1 MGASRTTACGRRAA
15 RGETNCVSLLSAFEG
30 PPRLSKEWLRADV
43 LAGLTAASV
52 VLPKAI
58 GYASLAGLP
67 VQVGLYTAFVPMVAY
82 ALLGTSRVL
91 SVSTTSALA
100 VLTATALHEVVP
112 NEDAAAMFQACAVLT
127 LLVWAAL
134 ALGALLRLG
143 FFATFISEPVLVGFK
158 AGIGLVIVIDQL
170 PKLIGVHIVKGSLL
184 HNVHALA
191 LALPQLS
198 LPTLVLA
205 ALTILGLLGLQRL
218 RPQFPAALLL
228 IAASVAAVAWLG
240 IDRYGIAL
248 VGHIPR
254 GLPALSLPSLALAE
268 QLWPAALPIAIMSFM
283 ESAASGRA
291 FARAEDPRLRENREL
306 FALGT
311 ANVLG
316 SFLGSMPAGGGTS
329 QTAVNRLAGARTPL
343 ASLVTAGAALLSMF
357 VLAPLLGLMPQAVLA
372 GIVVFYSASL
382 IRPGDFRA
390 ILRIRRTEFVW
401 AVVALLGVTLLGTLK
416 GLVLAILVSFLAL
429 GRQMASPPVYV
440 LGRKP
445 GSNVFRPRSSEHPDD
460 ETYPGLLLLRVE
472 GRLFFLNAET
482 IAAKMKPLVDEVR
495 PQVVAIDLAGATDL
509 EYTALKMLV
518 EAEARLRS
526 HGVELW
532 LVSLNPEVF
541 RVVQRST
548 LGATLGRERL
558 LFDLELAVSHFLHR
572 REQQK
577 AGPGV

>member
-1 MGASRTTACGRRAA
+1 VT
-15 RGETNCVSLLSAFEG
+15 LLSAFEG

-127 LLVWAAL
+127 LLVGAAL

-198 LPTLVLA
+198 LPTLALA

-343 ASLVTAGAALLSMF
+343 ASLVTAAAALLSMF

-445 GSNVFRPRSSEHPDD
+445 GSNVFRPRSGEHPDD

>member
-1 MGASRTTACGRRAA
+1 MT
-15 RGETNCVSLLSAFEG
+15 LLSAFEG

-127 LLVWAAL
+127 LLVGAAL

-198 LPTLVLA
+198 LPTLALA

-343 ASLVTAGAALLSMF
+343 ASLVTAAAALLSMF

-445 GSNVFRPRSSEHPDD
+445 GSNVFRPRSGEHPDD